1 MVKIPNHVK
10 EMILNQQM
18 ILVASVD
25 ENGISNISPRTTFTI
40 TDDVIYWI
48 ELFKQAETF
57 SRRYWNANDLKN
69 GASGEVI

>member
-1 MVKIPNHVK
+1 
-10 EMILNQQM
+10 MI
-18 ILVASVD
+18 VVSSVD
-25 ENGISNISPRTTFTI
+25 QNLMPNISPRTTFTI
-40 TDDVIYWI
+40 TDDIIYWI